1 MSICAFDLLI
11 AVLVA
16 HVILSDT
23 TTAYLL
29 SKLLVEVPLTIIQMM
44 VQWLLVVFMMDLQ
57 GNYFQLVAS
66 AFGLAMTSNSL
77 AMILGAGLSD
87 VKEVTELS
95 SLLFVPQILFAGFFI
110 RLNQIPVFLRWA
122 QYLCGMSYAIKLV
135 FTIEFNGNL
144 HSCNENEAAHQNCHA
159 LLKSNGLDN
168 DLIWISVILLFVIF
182 LVARA
187 IAGYILTEKA
197 KSFY

>member
-1 MSICAFDLLI
+1 M
-11 AVLVA
+11 
-16 HVILSDT
+16 HVNPADT

-29 SKLLVEVPLTIIQMM
+29 SKLLVEVPVTIIQMM

-57 GNYFQLVAS
+57 GNYFQLVAA

-110 RLNQIPVFLRWA
+110 RLNQIPIFLRWA
-122 QYLCGMSYAIKLV
+122 QYLCGLSYAIKLV

-144 HSCNENEAAHQNCHA
+144 RSCNESAAASQNCHA
-159 LLKSNGLDN
+159 LLESNGLDN
-168 DLIWISVILLFVIF
+168 GLIWISVILLFVIF
-182 LVARA
+182 FVARGL
-187 IAGYILTEKA
+187 AGYILTEKA